1 MATKRRAERHPAKRP
16 VPPSPSRKWPLAGA
30 ALVVLAAGAAGVLYS
45 RGFFK
50 PAVKSPVSVL
60 LITLDTARAD
70 HLGAYGHLAARTP
83 NLDAL
88 ARDGVRFADAV
99 TAAPITGPAHAAIL
113 TGRYP
118 GRLGVRDN
126 ATTPLPESALTLAEV
141 LAKQD
146 YATGAFV
153 GAFVLDRPYGFAQ
166 GFGAFESGFTRVDSG
181 AEANAER
188 RGDAVVD
195 DALRWLSSLPADRRF
210 FAWVHLYDPHAPY
223 AAPEPFRSEFTAR
236 PYDGELAFV
245 DQQVGRLMDALGG
258 RKVLDR
264 TLVVAIGDHGEGLG
278 EHGEDEHG
286 VFLYESVLRI
296 PWMMA
301 GPGVARGKAV
311 TEQVRSIDLFPTVLE
326 ALNIERPQPLDG
338 ESLVA
343 LLKGGTRSS
352 VPAAYAETEYPRLHF
367 GWSELRSVRAD
378 GWKAIDAPRAE
389 LYKLGTDPAEAHNL
403 YETERALG
411 DRMVSEAAR
420 MGKDIGGA
428 NPAAV
433 KQPDRETLERL
444 RSLGYVGVSAALPS
458 GTRGPDPKDTVQQRR
473 EYKALISQAIDDLRE
488 GRAAVAI
495 DKLQRL
501 VKINDRAYD
510 LHALLGEAYQ
520 KTGKLDAALG
530 EYEFAALLNK
540 DAAMPRLSAAEVQL
554 ARGDVAGA
562 GRQVDEAA
570 RIDPGSF
577 DVALVMGRVLER
589 EEKAAEALAAYD
601 KAAALNP
608 ANPRPHTL
616 AVNLAMRLRSYDIAE
631 RHLRVLLEMGY
642 ERARTEE
649 ALARIAAR
657 RGGARR

>member
-1 MATKRRAERHPAKRP
+1 
-16 VPPSPSRKWPLAGA
+16 
-30 ALVVLAAGAAGVLYS
+30 VLAAGAAGVLYS

-60 LITLDTARAD
+60 LITLDT
-70 HLGAYGHLAARTP
+70 AARTP

-286 VFLYESVLRI
+286 VFLYESVLRV

-311 TEQVRSIDLFPTVLE
+311 TPSTSCSMRDTTASIPTPGL
-326 ALNIERPQPLDG
+326 
-338 ESLVA
+338 
-343 LLKGGTRSS
+343 TR
-352 VPAAYAETEYPRLHF
+352 T
-367 GWSELRSVRAD
+367 
-378 GWKAIDAPRAE
+378 
-389 LYKLGTDPAEAHNL
+389 
-403 YETERALG
+403 
-411 DRMVSEAAR
+411 
-420 MGKDIGGA
+420 
-428 NPAAV
+428 
-433 KQPDRETLERL
+433 
-444 RSLGYVGVSAALPS
+444 
-458 GTRGPDPKDTVQQRR
+458 
-473 EYKALISQAIDDLRE
+473 
-488 GRAAVAI
+488 
-495 DKLQRL
+495 
-501 VKINDRAYD
+501 
-510 LHALLGEAYQ
+510 
-520 KTGKLDAALG
+520 
-530 EYEFAALLNK
+530 NK
-540 DAAMPRLSAAEVQL
+540 
-554 ARGDVAGA
+554 
-562 GRQVDEAA
+562 
-570 RIDPGSF
+570 
-577 DVALVMGRVLER
+577 
-589 EEKAAEALAAYD
+589 
-601 KAAALNP
+601 
-608 ANPRPHTL
+608 
-616 AVNLAMRLRSYDIAE
+616 
-631 RHLRVLLEMGY
+631 
-642 ERARTEE
+642 
-649 ALARIAAR
+649 
-657 RGGARR
+657 